1 METLTISAAVALV
14 MAIFFLV
21 ELRTGQSRHAEAL
34 YLVQRVAERH
44 GLQISPL
51 DPPRG
56 TLQAC
61 GLEGRERPLA
71 LAVPWSRDG
80 AVVHYHLL
88 RPGGERDS
96 IALTAKRGARSRLG
110 NLVIDTH
117 PGHLWCAGLERLW
130 LGEPELDPYVRIFTE
145 PDRQVMVMNLLEQ
158 SGELLRLLK
167 DVACRTPRGRFQL
180 VDLGGRLKIQFDDRS
195 LRFPSDVEL
204 ASLDLLRCYQLY
216 LVLAGF
222 ADVRDVPAA
231 AAAVRP

>member
-1 METLTISAAVALV
+1 METLALAAAVALV
-14 MAIFFLV
+14 MTIFFLV

-34 YLVQRVAERH
+34 YLVSRVAERH
-44 GLQISPL
+44 GLQASGA
-51 DPPRG
+51 DG
-56 TLQAC
+56 
-61 GLEGRERPLA
+61 GRERPLA

-96 IALTAKRGARSRLG
+96 IALTANRGAKSRLG

-117 PGHLWCAGLERLW
+117 PGHFWCAGLERLVF
-130 LGEPELDPYVRIFTE
+130 GEPEIDPYFRIFTE

-158 SGELLRLLK
+158 SGEVLRLLK
-167 DVACRTPRGRFQL
+167 DVACRTRRGRFQL
-180 VDLGGRLKIQFDDRS
+180 VDLHGRLKIQFDDRS
-195 LRFPSDVEL
+195 LRFPSDVER
-204 ASLDLLRCYQLY
+204 ASLDLLRFYQLY
-216 LVLAGF
+216 LVLAGA